1 MAENF
6 ETQNKEV
13 ENTKINKQNPNP
25 TPAHPPRHRIIKLL
39 KTKVKQYKEKI
50 LRHPGGKRHIA
61 YRGKRVRIT
70 IDFLSETT
78 QTRKQ

>member
-25 TPAHPPRHRIIKLL
+25 TPQHTHLDTESLNFSKQN
-39 KTKVKQYKEKI
+39 TKENLEASRGKKDTLHTKEK
-50 LRHPGGKRHIA
+50 G
-61 YRGKRVRIT
+61 
-70 IDFLSETT
+70 
-78 QTRKQ
+78 